1 MRSSSLFACFVAA
14 AAVVALMAI
23 AFAVGRYPVSLSDL
37 LSLLAAKLTGGSHA
51 LEPNI
56 ETVVLQ
62 IRGPR
67 VLAALVV
74 GGSLAAACT
83 ASQGMLRNPLGSPHI
98 LGVSKGAALGASL
111 AIFLSMNVLLT
122 QVVPFAGAAL
132 ATRAGL
138 LI

>member
-1 MRSSSLFACFVAA
+1 MRSSSLLACFVAA

-62 IRGPR
+62 IRDPR

-74 GGSLAAACT
+74 GGSLAAAGT
-83 ASQGMLRNPLGSPHI
+83 PPPRMFPHPPPPLPPLRRSTWP
-98 LGVSKGAALGASL
+98 
-111 AIFLSMNVLLT
+111 
-122 QVVPFAGAAL
+122 
-132 ATRAGL
+132 
-138 LI
+138 